1 MRKIGILALLAV
13 CCSVI
18 SFAEANDSITCVN
31 DNDSAEFSIVVATIT
46 EVTIHAE
53 NKFKPGLLNFE
64 YIAKMGDEEVRICPL
79 KDIDM
84 DDSKYPDV
92 KLGET
97 YVLVVKETA
106 TKKEILQTPTPYNR
120 INPVSDLEKRTWE
133 MKSYDAYNLNF
144 GKVLPFQY
152 ILNLDIPDN
161 VPADVKKIGEKF
173 YKKVVKLFPEGKN
186 RISLTKKMSVPQ
198 ILEERSTFK
207 LTPKPTYQICI

>member
-1 MRKIGILALLAV
+1 MRKFLILALLAV
-13 CCSVI
+13 CCSAI
-18 SFAEANDSITCVN
+18 GFAEANDSIICVN
-31 DNDSAEFSIVVATIT
+31 DNDSAQFSIVVATIT
-46 EVTIHAE
+46 EVSIHAE
-53 NKFKPGLLNFE
+53 NKFKPGLLNYE
-64 YIAKMGDEEVRICPL
+64 YIAKMADEEVRICPL

-106 TKKEILQTPTPYNR
+106 TQKETWQRPYSHV
-120 INPVSDLEKRTWE
+120 NPVSDLEKRTWE
-133 MKSYDAYNLNF
+133 MKSYEAFNLNF

-173 YKKVVKLFPEGKN
+173 YKKVVKLLPEGKN
-186 RISLTKKMSVPQ
+186 RISLTKKMSAPK

-207 LTPKPTYQICI
+207 LTPRPSYQICI